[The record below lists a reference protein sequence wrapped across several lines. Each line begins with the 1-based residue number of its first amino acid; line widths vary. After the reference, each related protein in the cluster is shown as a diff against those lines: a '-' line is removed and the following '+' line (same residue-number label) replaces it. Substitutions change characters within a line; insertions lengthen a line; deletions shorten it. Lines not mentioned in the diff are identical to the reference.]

1 MNAYATLTVALG
13 AAVCLSAQPPD
24 FTPPTPLFAAV
35 LRNDTAAI
43 KQALARG
50 ADPNEAQFLGF
61 KPLFFPIIYQ
71 NLDAL
76 RAMVKHGAP
85 HSRSDHPSAPGWSG
99 SQATAAAPT
108 RSAPV
113 SAARPMKAP
122 MASLRIDPSGPGSR
136 PAITAEPTRWWR

>member
-1 MNAYATLTVALG
+1 MRRLMNASATLTVALG

-43 KQALARG
+43 KESLARG

-61 KPLFFPIIYQ
+61 TPVFFPIINQ

-76 RAMVKHGAP
+76 RENGEARRRYPGQGSGGRD
-85 HSRSDHPSAPGWSG
+85 HS
-99 SQATAAAPT
+99 Q
-108 RSAPV
+108 V
-113 SAARPMKAP
+113 
-122 MASLRIDPSGPGSR
+122 
-136 PAITAEPTRWWR
+136 